1 MKMSKIFSAV
11 SAAVMTVSAVP
22 AVSVS
27 ASDKE
32 FDPERDL
39 TGTDYYDY
47 FYDYDPATPFE
58 GIGFTAEGK
67 FVSSRYMEIWQKQI
81 FDNDFTIESGQE
93 LRIEPI
99 GNSPDTMSGG
109 RLVISGGATAEII
122 GTVCVERGGVLEIED
137 GTLYIHGGSL
147 DNFGTVKIGKKGRLV
162 IRNGWLNSTAAGN
175 IENEGKILCLDS
187 ERDMEDIF
195 KTIKKYDKNFNLSDY
210 SLHMSGR
217 GGGEIDVILS
227 YCINDVQT
235 NYTYKFTV
243 DRNKEKTKIIRKPY
257 DLETVYSK
265 DTEKDILSRT
275 AEFEKNY
282 KGERKDG
289 HDYDYFEDY
298 GYSYNYKTGKLVYEE
313 CWFNF
318 KEEDDF
324 NGGFTFMAYDHAY
337 SEKL

>member
-1 MKMSKIFSAV
+1 MKYKIKIPALLTAIALTV
-11 SAAVMTVSAVP
+11 SGAAAVQ
-22 AVSVS
+22 
-27 ASDKE
+27 ASEKE

-47 FYDYDPATPFE
+47 FYDYESPEPFA
-58 GIGFTAEGK
+58 GIGFTHEGK
-67 FVSSRYMEIWQKQI
+67 FFSSKYMEIWKKKI
-81 FDNDFTIESGQE
+81 LDKDFTIESGQK
-93 LRIEPI
+93 LRIKPI

-122 GTVCVERGGVLEIED
+122 GTVCVERDGVLEIED

-147 DNFGTVKIGKKGRLV
+147 DNYGTIKIGKKGRLV
-162 IRNGWLNSTAAGN
+162 FRNGSLNSTAAGN

-187 ERDMEDIF
+187 EKDMNGIF
-195 KTIKKYDKNFNLSDY
+195 KSIKKYDSNFNLSDY
-210 SLHMSGR
+210 SLHISGR
-217 GGGEIDVILS
+217 GGGEADVILS

-265 DTEKDILSRT
+265 DIKKDILNRT

-282 KGERKDG
+282 KGLGERVKE
-289 HDYDYFEDY
+289 YNYYLNY

-318 KEEDDF
+318 KEEDGDY
-324 NGGFTFMAYDHAY
+324 MAFEHAY

>member
-1 MKMSKIFSAV
+1 MKRALKIPALLT
-11 SAAVMTVSAVP
+11 AIALTVSGAATVQ
-22 AVSVS
+22 
-27 ASDKE
+27 ASEKE

-47 FYDYDPATPFE
+47 FYDYDSPEPFT
-58 GIGFTAEGK
+58 GVGFFTDDGK
-67 FVSSRYMEIWQKQI
+67 FFSSEYMEIWQKQI
-81 FDNDFTIESGQE
+81 FDKDFTIESGQH

-122 GTVCVERGGVLEIED
+122 GTVCVERDGVLEIED

-147 DNFGTVKIGKKGRLV
+147 DNYGTIKIGKKGRLV
-162 IRNGWLNSTAAGN
+162 FRNGSLNSTAAGN

-187 ERDMEDIF
+187 EKDMDGIF
-195 KTIKKYDKNFNLSDY
+195 KSIKKYDSNFNLSDY
-210 SLHMSGR
+210 SLHISGR
-217 GGGEIDVILS
+217 GGGEADVILS

-265 DTEKDILSRT
+265 DIKKDILNRT

-282 KGERKDG
+282 KGMGERVKE
-289 HDYDYFEDY
+289 YNYYLNY
-298 GYSYNYKTGKLVYEE
+298 GYSYNYKTGKMVYEE
-313 CWFNF
+313 CWFDF
-318 KEEDDF
+318 KEEDGDY
-324 NGGFTFMAYDHAY
+324 MAFEHAY

>member
-1 MKMSKIFSAV
+1 MKMSKIFAAV
-11 SAAVMTVSAVP
+11 SAAVIAVSAIP
-22 AVSVS
+22 AFAVS

-47 FYDYDPATPFE
+47 FYDYDPHIAFT
-58 GIGFTAEGK
+58 GIGWITEDGK
-67 FVSSRYMEIWQKQI
+67 FFSSEYMEIWQKQI
-81 FDNDFTIESGQE
+81 FDKDFTIENGKN

-109 RLVISGGATAEII
+109 RLVISGGATVEII

-147 DNFGTVKIGKKGRLV
+147 DNYGTVKIGEKGRLV
-162 IRNGWLNSTAAGN
+162 FRNGSLNSTAAGN

-187 ERDMEDIF
+187 EKDMDKIF

-210 SLHMSGR
+210 SLHIFGR
-217 GGGEIDVILS
+217 GGGEADVILS

-243 DRNKEKTKIIRKPY
+243 DRNKEKTQITRKPY

-275 AEFEKNY
+275 EKFEENY
-282 KGERKDG
+282 KGKRKRDAG
-289 HDYDYFEDY
+289 YYKDY
-298 GYSYNYKTGKLVYEE
+298 GYSYNYKSGKLVYEE
-313 CWFNF
+313 VW
-318 KEEDDF
+318 
-324 NGGFTFMAYDHAY
+324 FTFEDEVGEDGNLLFTAFDHTY

>member
-1 MKMSKIFSAV
+1 MKMSKILAAV
-11 SAAVMTVSAVP
+11 SAAVMAVSAVP
-22 AVSVS
+22 AASVS

-39 TGTDYYDY
+39 TGTDYWDY
-47 FYDYDPATPFE
+47 FYDYDPHIAFT
-58 GIGFTAEGK
+58 GIGWITEDGK
-67 FVSSRYMEIWQKQI
+67 FFSSEYMEIWQKKI
-81 FDNDFTIESGQE
+81 FDKDFTIENGKN

-162 IRNGWLNSTAAGN
+162 IRNGSLNSTAAGN
-175 IENEGKILCLDS
+175 IENEGKMLCLDS
-187 ERDMEDIF
+187 ERDMDKIF
-195 KTIKKYDKNFNLSDY
+195 KSIKKYDKNFNLSDY
-210 SLHMSGR
+210 SLHMFGR

-275 AEFEKNY
+275 EKFEENY
-282 KGERKDG
+282 KGKRKRDAG
-289 HDYDYFEDY
+289 FYKDY
-298 GYSYNYKTGKLVYEE
+298 GYSYNYKSGKLVYEE
-313 CWFNF
+313 VWFTF
-318 KEEDDF
+318 EDEQIEDGSF
-324 NGGFTFMAYDHAY
+324 NFMAYDHTY
-337 SEKL
+337 TEEL